1 MPVNYRLASVTES
14 DLRGTALAVTAIS
27 FDADGVRVRK
37 DDSDGT
43 TLYAGPVEQTIGPGG
58 TATAEYFD
66 DASGTTL
73 ASFYTA
79 RAEVVEAGLTR
90 SFTDTPLAGMGGT
103 PLRLRSGQ
111 AWAVRWQLWL
121 SVPVTD
127 TYTFAVFADDGF
139 SFNGNGLSL
148 SSGTTRAPITTET
161 SSGVVM
167 TPGNVYNFSLAYMN
181 YTTATRHWALDR

>member
-1 MPVNYRLASVTES
+1 M
-14 DLRGTALAVTAIS
+14 
-27 FDADGVRVRK
+27 
-37 DDSDGT
+37 
-43 TLYAGPVEQTIGPGG
+43 
-58 TATAEYFD
+58 
-66 DASGTTL
+66 
-73 ASFYTA
+73 
-79 RAEVVEAGLTR
+79 EAGLTR

>member
-1 MPVNYRLASVTES
+1 VTES

>member
-1 MPVNYRLASVTES
+1 LPVNYRLASVTES